1 MADSRHNK
9 NANVRKIYNF
19 WHSRSILI
27 GPRKIG
33 SCLVTLLLVISSRVY
48 GIEQQ
53 QHGASELELKIK
65 WTDWANATKQR
76 KNERREMTRDA
87 V

>member
-1 MADSRHNK
+1 M
-9 NANVRKIYNF
+9 
-19 WHSRSILI
+19 
-27 GPRKIG
+27 
-33 SCLVTLLLVISSRVY
+33 TLLLAISSRVY
-48 GIEQQ
+48 GIEQH
-53 QHGASELELKIK
+53 QHGASELELTIK